1 MSQYASGKVAPK
13 NKLFWFRL
21 LTVDS
26 QQSRLR
32 LRSALTLSGVV
43 PLPSGTLRER
53 GSKLRVAATIGE
65 GSTVFCGIFFYLE
78 VPKPLCFAKFCS
90 FKLNPQSQTRIE
102 EIAMLQLELRKKILT
117 F

>member
-32 LRSALTLSGVV
+32 LRSALTLSEV
-43 PLPSGTLRER
+43 
-53 GSKLRVAATIGE
+53 E